1 MEPLIVKPGHIDINC
16 DTGEG
21 IGNEAELLPLVSSC
35 NIACGGHAGDADSM
49 GQVVDLAV
57 RYGTRIGAHPGYP
70 DRAHFGRRSLDLP
83 VAALGQSLRAQVAAL
98 EAVLETRGAV
108 LHHIKAHGALYNDL
122 AANPQLGE
130 TYLEI
135 FRAYRGRVRLFAP
148 CGSFFASQARDR
160 GFEVWEEAFA
170 DRAYRADGSL
180 ASRQLEGAVLSEPE
194 QVWQQ
199 LRKMVFNHQAD
210 TLDGVKIPIRAQT
223 YCLHGDT
230 PRAYEILMYLS
241 RKLREESIGLAR

>member
-1 MEPLIVKPGHIDINC
+1 MEPLIAKPEVIDINC

-35 NIACGGHAGDADSM
+35 NIACGGHAGDAESM
-49 GQVVDLAV
+49 EQVVDLAV
-57 RYGTRIGAHPGYP
+57 RLGVRIGAHPSYP
-70 DRAHFGRRSLDLP
+70 DRANFGRRSLDLP
-83 VAALGQSLRAQVAAL
+83 VAELWQSLQDQVTAL
-98 EAVLETRGAV
+98 ETVLQARGGV

-130 TYLEI
+130 TFLDI
-135 FRAYRGRVRLFAP
+135 FRAYRGRVRVFAP
-148 CGSFFASQARDR
+148 CGSFFASQARER

-180 ASRQLEGAVLSEPE
+180 ASRQREGAVLTKPE

-199 LRKMVFNHQAD
+199 LRKMVFGHRVD
-210 TLDGVKIPIRAQT
+210 TLDGVEIPIQAQT

-230 PRAYEILMYLS
+230 PRAYEILVYLS
-241 RKLREESIGLAR
+241 RKLREESIGLAK

>member
-1 MEPLIVKPGHIDINC
+1 MEPLIAKPGSIDINC

-35 NIACGGHAGDADSM
+35 NIACGGHAGDAESM
-49 GQVVDLAV
+49 EQVVDLAV
-57 RYGTRIGAHPGYP
+57 RHGVRIGAHPSYP

-83 VAALGQSLRAQVAAL
+83 VAELWQSLQDQVAAL
-98 EAVLETRGAV
+98 EAVLQARGGV

-130 TYLEI
+130 TYLDI
-135 FRAYRGRVRLFAP
+135 FQGYRGRVRVFAP
-148 CGSFFASQARDR
+148 CGSFFASQAREQ

-170 DRAYRADGSL
+170 DRAYRSDGSL
-180 ASRQLEGAVLSEPE
+180 ASRQMEGAVLTEPE

-199 LRKMVFNHQAD
+199 LRKMVFFRRAD
-210 TLDGVKIPIRAQT
+210 TLDGVEIPICAQT

-230 PRAYEILMYLS
+230 PRAYEILVYLS
-241 RKLREESIGLAR
+241 RKLREESIGLAK

>member
-1 MEPLIVKPGHIDINC
+1 MEPLIGKPGQIDINC

-21 IGNEAELLPLVSSC
+21 VGNEAELLPLVSSC
-35 NIACGGHAGDADSM
+35 NIACGGHAGNTESM
-49 GQVVDLAV
+49 EQVTALAMRHGV
-57 RYGTRIGAHPGYP
+57 RIGAHPSYP

-83 VAALGQSLRAQVAAL
+83 VEELRHSLRAQVAAL
-98 EAVLETRGAV
+98 EAVLEARGGV

-122 AANPQLGE
+122 AADVQLGE

-135 FRAYRGRVRLFAP
+135 FRGYRGRVLLFAP
-148 CGSFFASQARDR
+148 CGSNFAAQARER
-160 GFEVWEEAFA
+160 GFGVWEEAFA

-180 ASRQLEGAVLSEPE
+180 ASRQLEGAVLTEPE

-199 LRKMVFNHQAD
+199 LRKMVLYHRAG
-210 TLDGVKIPIRAQT
+210 TLDGVEIPVKAQT

-241 RKLREESIGLAR
+241 RKLREESIGLAK